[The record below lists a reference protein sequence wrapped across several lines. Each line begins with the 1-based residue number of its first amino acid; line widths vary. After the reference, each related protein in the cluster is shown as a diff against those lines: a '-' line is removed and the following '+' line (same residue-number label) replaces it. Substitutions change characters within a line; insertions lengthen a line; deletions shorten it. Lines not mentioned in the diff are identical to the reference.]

1 MKVALIAEGKTDQA
15 VLINILKGWSKIDR
29 DDIYCLRPDLEY
41 DNTDLAQMD
50 AVQFSNWTLVKQE
63 CIDGEKIQIFLD
75 MNPEAFIVVQID
87 AFECDHIGY
96 DITKAVKNKSEL
108 STYSEELRLK
118 ILTKIQLWQSGRFI
132 DKTAYAIAI
141 EEIEAW
147 ILTLMNNQ
155 RDRDTS
161 YYNNPKDILKEV
173 MNLDKELKKLFSKDA
188 MEMFLSLSRDFGKPK
203 NLERAKLKNKSLDL
217 FLQDLDKFKTG

>member
-1 MKVALIAEGKTDQA
+1 
-15 VLINILKGWSKIDR
+15 
-29 DDIYCLRPDLEY
+29 
-41 DNTDLAQMD
+41 
-50 AVQFSNWTLVKQE
+50 
-63 CIDGEKIQIFLD
+63 